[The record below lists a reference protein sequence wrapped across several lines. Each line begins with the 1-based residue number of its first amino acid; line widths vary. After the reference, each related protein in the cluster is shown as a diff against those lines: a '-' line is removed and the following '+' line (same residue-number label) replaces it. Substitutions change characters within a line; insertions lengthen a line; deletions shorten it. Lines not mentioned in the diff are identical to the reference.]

1 MNINTTEIMF
11 PSLKKL
17 PDVTCEQSIDAAF
30 SLPDYYPE
38 VSKILKCIAEI
49 NVQTRQ
55 VRDGRVEIGG
65 QAVLT
70 LVYSDGD
77 NSVNSFVHNCPFTK
91 SVQIE
96 GAADGAFVSVTPK
109 PGLINSKATAPR
121 KLEVHGSFTMSVS
134 VMLLEHQKL
143 LSSAECY
150 GLYTKVTDFDYAEP
164 SEPVTKSVFIEDEI
178 SVGNN
183 KPPVAKI
190 IRSSASA
197 VVTDCKTVG
206 NKAVVKGNVRI
217 CILYCPAGNGRPI
230 LINEQR
236 SFSQI
241 IECDGLCEESKC
253 ECTANAVSLEL
264 HPKTS
269 VDGEVRNI
277 GFECKINI
285 DILSFK
291 DAAVS
296 FVTDAFSSDCQTDA
310 ETVTVAAERMEET
323 VNENYVCKKSLDFSD
338 GALGEI
344 SDLWCRS
351 FVDYASCDGRDILV
365 KGTITIWILG
375 SDKDAAPC
383 LIERSIDYE
392 YRYTVEGEGEI
403 RCSPKVSVAAVNYS
417 QNSDGGVDVAVE
429 LNVSATVFSAVTL
442 KALCKVSEVEGR
454 PAGKDDETA
463 VTLYFAEG
471 ETVWDIAKKYYA
483 SPQKICAANEIEES
497 ETVCNKMLLI
507 PNN

>member
-17 PDVTCEQSIDAAF
+17 PDITCEQSIDATF

-49 NVQTRQ
+49 NILTRQ
-55 VRDGRVEIGG
+55 VRDGRAEIGG

-70 LVYSDGD
+70 LIYSDGE
-77 NSVNSFVHNCPFTK
+77 NGVNSFVHNCPFTK
-91 SVQIE
+91 SVQTD
-96 GAADGAFVSVTPK
+96 GASDGAFVTVTPK

-134 VMLLEHQKL
+134 VMQVERQKL
-143 LSSAECY
+143 LSAAECD
-150 GLYTKVTDFDYAEP
+150 GLYTKSTEADYAEP

-178 SVGNN
+178 SLGNN

-197 VVTDCKTVG
+197 TVTDCKTVG
-206 NKAVVKGNVRI
+206 NKAVVKGDVKI

-241 IECDGLCEESKC
+241 IECDGLCEDSRC
-253 ECTANAVSLEL
+253 ECAANAVSLEL

-285 DILSFK
+285 DILSFR
-291 DAAVS
+291 DAKTS
-296 FVTDAFSSDCQTDA
+296 FIADAFSSMCPTDA
-310 ETVTVAAERMEET
+310 ECVTVAAEQIEDT

-344 SDLWCRS
+344 SDLWCKA

-375 SDKDAAPC
+375 TDNDAAPC

-392 YRYTVEGEGEI
+392 YRYTVDGEGEI
-403 RCSPKVSVAAVNYS
+403 RCSPTVSVAAVNFS

-429 LNVSATVFSAVTL
+429 LNVSATVFSAL
-442 KALCKVSEVEGR
+442 NFKAVCNICAGEGS
-454 PAGKDDETA
+454 PSGKDDETA

-471 ETVWDIAKKYYA
+471 ETVWDIAKRYYA
-483 SPQKICAANEIEES
+483 SPQKICAANEIEDS
-497 ETVCNKMLLI
+497 DTVCNKMLLI